1 MDNIRIQLNTRA
13 LLKELEVNWNKYLPE
28 LLILMR
34 ENCNRY
40 VPKDRGDLIGSS
52 FRASDL
58 RHGKIIWDTPYARRR
73 YFEGTPSKDANP
85 NATTHWVEVAT
96 VRHRKEWH
104 KAAREGIGTL

>member
-13 LLKELEVNWNKYLPE
+13 LLKELEVNWKRNLPQ

-34 ENCNRY
+34 EHCNRY
-40 VPKDRGDLIGSS
+40 VPVDRGRL
-52 FRASDL
+52 RASSYTASDFE
-58 RHGKIIWDTPYARRR
+58 HGKIIWDTPYARRR
-73 YFEGTPSKDANP
+73 YFEGTPSKDVNP